1 MEILK
6 IALLSSSS
14 LIVLFLLTKLMGN
27 KEISQLSMFDY
38 IIGITIGS
46 IAAEMATALE
56 SDFTQP
62 LVAMIVYAF
71 ITVLISFINT
81 KSLKSRKVITGKPLI
96 LFDNGRLY
104 RNNFKKSKLDLNE
117 FLMLCRNGGY
127 FNLSDL
133 ETVLL
138 EPNGKLS
145 FLPVSDK
152 RPVTPTDLDLSFPNE
167 RLTTNV
173 ILDGKVVITNLLET
187 GNDEIWLQKQL
198 NSQGFDDVNEI
209 FLATC
214 DSNNNLSIYKKYNI
228 NS

>member
-1 MEILK
+1 MQFLINLIK
-6 IALLSSSS
+6 FYNSNYPINSTVTLFCS
-14 LIVLFLLTKLMGN
+14 LF
-27 KEISQLSMFDY
+27 
-38 IIGITIGS
+38 
-46 IAAEMATALE
+46 AT
-56 SDFTQP
+56 
-62 LVAMIVYAF
+62 AF

-152 RPVTPTDLDLSFPNE
+152 RPVTPTDLNLSFPNE

-214 DSNNNLSIYKKYNI
+214 DSNNNLSVYKKYNI